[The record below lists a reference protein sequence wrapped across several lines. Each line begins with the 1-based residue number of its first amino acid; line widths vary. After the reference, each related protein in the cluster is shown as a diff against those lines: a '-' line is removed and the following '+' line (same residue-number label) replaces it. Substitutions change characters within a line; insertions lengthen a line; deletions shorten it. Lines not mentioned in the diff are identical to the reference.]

1 MEDSH
6 THCRASARHQVVH
19 VATVLMQTP
28 AHSQDIHA
36 TGRHKKYRR
45 PWNVL
50 LAWSGV
56 DGLMLDVAKPA
67 SAEAIE
73 NILSDLGPVID
84 DLKHDRLS
92 AGLTLEQACP
102 IGHCTDSYGKHRL
115 RLDAFYRGKYPDL
128 AVRVRS
134 TSAKSD
140 ASGATAVQEVSA
152 PTLIAGDPA
161 HDLFALRRRVSVT
174 ANDAKARGDTWF
186 SGLILNIALKCLCVQ
201 DLTADHAHLLS
212 ALSLRPSPVGRT
224 AVVTDLAAAA
234 EHLLVSAVKDFLQFF
249 VRKPF
254 PRYLKSSHGSRFS
267 GT

>member
-1 MEDSH
+1 
-6 THCRASARHQVVH
+6 
-19 VATVLMQTP
+19 
-28 AHSQDIHA
+28 
-36 TGRHKKYRR
+36 
-45 PWNVL
+45 
-50 LAWSGV
+50 
-56 DGLMLDVAKPA
+56 MLDVAKPA

-102 IGHCTDSYGKHRL
+102 IGHCSDSYGKHRL

-212 ALSLRPSPVGRT
+212 ALSLRPCWPHSRSHRPSGRCRALAGQCREGLPSILRTEATSPLPQVFARKPFFWYLRGPVLRPTSCPVGPLKSSYGSRT
-224 AVVTDLAAAA
+224 AVVFLVP
-234 EHLLVSAVKDFLQFF
+234 ERPKLLRPTRCPVG
-249 VRKPF
+249 P
-254 PRYLKSSHGSRFS
+254 LKSSYGSRFS